1 MPSETETL
9 GFVVLEAMASG
20 IPVVAIGANGILDII
35 EHGKTGLLAYPHPQ
49 NTVEQFT
56 NNVRQLTQDPVLREN
71 ISHQSRIWA
80 EQWNWKAA
88 THKLRTSQY
97 RAAIQLHQKRFNQS
111 FAMEETSTLNEYF
124 PLLNKLFFDQSN
136 TNIMKVEREIL
147 RQYSV

>member
-35 EHGKTGLLAYPHPQ
+35 EHGKTGLLAYPSH
-49 NTVEQFT
+49 NTIDQFIGH
-56 NNVRQLTQDPVLREN
+56 VKQLSQDLALREN

-80 EQWNWKAA
+80 EKWNWKTA

-97 RAAIQLHQKRFNQS
+97 RAAILLHQKRFNQS
-111 FAMEETSTLNEYF
+111 IDNIENSTLNEYF
-124 PLLNKLFFDQSN
+124 PLINKFFFNQSSSN
-136 TNIMKVEREIL
+136 MIKVEREIL
-147 RQYSV
+147 HQYSV